1 MNGNRHGARA
11 IQAGFTLIELIVVL
25 AIVAIAAAMVVVRGA
40 PISPSSQARLAA
52 NEVAGA
58 LQSARSEALVTN
70 RSVAFTLDTATR
82 RYRWGQQAEHALS
95 GDLQLALL
103 TGREQLVSKSAGF
116 VRFDPDG
123 GSSGGRVTIAGG
135 DRVWMVGIDWLTGRV
150 SIEAK
155 AP

>member
-1 MNGNRHGARA
+1 MSDDLHGAA
-11 IQAGFTLIELIVVL
+11 ATQAGFTLIELIVVL
-25 AIVAIAAAMVVVRGA
+25 AIIAIAAAMVAERGA

-52 NEVAGA
+52 SEVAGA

-70 RSVAFTLDTATR
+70 RSVAFTIDTATR
-82 RYRWGQQAEHALS
+82 RYRWGQQPERSLPD
-95 GDLQLALL
+95 DLQIALL
-103 TGREQLVSKSAGF
+103 TGQEQLVSKSAGF

-150 SIEAK
+150 SIESNT
-155 AP
+155 P